1 MLSVDKDF
9 LIEKVIKKIQWRD
22 REDSEN
28 EDSFYYEVKWVGEVD
43 QPKLVPLSWVL
54 NNYPNVLPDL

>member
-1 MLSVDKDF
+1 MLNVDKDF